1 MSRKKQVYEKIT
13 ALYCRISL
21 DDGGDNESMSI
32 SNQKLMLRDFAE
44 KHGMFQYEYYVD
56 EGYTGR
62 NFNRPSFQR
71 MIADI
76 EAGKIGCVI
85 TKDLSRLG
93 RNYIE
98 AGSYIE
104 IFFPK
109 HNVRYIAVTDG
120 VDSLT
125 RQEMDITPFK
135 NILNDMYSR
144 DISKKVLAGRMTRS
158 RQGKFCG
165 GQPPLGLMRD
175 PEDKGHLILDPETA
189 PVIRK
194 IYDMALDGWGCMR
207 IAKQLMDDKIPI
219 TRVKSNTE
227 CDVNYYSW
235 GSARISHI
243 LRNPFYKGAHLVC
256 RTHQKGIRS
265 NTYDIIPREDWE
277 VIEGCH
283 EAIVTPEEWEQ
294 VQEIIDRRPTI
305 MKGNACPFYNLFHG
319 LVYCATCG
327 KSMQV
332 RYEKVGR
339 TGKNRFTGEMREPI
353 DKAYYICQTYNR
365 LGKNACTSHK
375 IEARDLYNL
384 VLKDIQELAAQA
396 MKDAD
401 AFYQRL
407 SSRMECRYL
416 VDASQTEKERKRLE
430 VRNQEIDGMFLSLY
444 TDKAKGIL
452 TEQRFMKLT
461 AALEQEQEA
470 NQKRLH
476 DLAVMQSRADA
487 QESEVRTFIKEI
499 RRYAAI
505 EELDESVL
513 NRLISKILIG
523 EVKKVDGQ
531 KVRHDQVH
539 NLYGG
544 SMTRAAGEAFADLRP
559 GQRTLLY
566 SRSSF
571 IGSHRYGG
579 IWLGDNN
586 SSWAQLLANIQM
598 MPSVQM
604 CGFLY
609 SGADLC
615 GFSCDTTPDLA
626 LRWLEFGLL
635 TPLMRNHSAVG
646 TRMQEYYRFPE
657 VLPAVRNMIRLRYAL
672 LPYLY
677 SEFMKAALENTSYFR
692 PLAFDYPD
700 DPDAREVED
709 QLLLGEGL
717 MAAPVYVQNA
727 HGRHVYLPEPMKLLR
742 LRAVDDYD
750 EEILPAGHHYIR
762 CALDEMLLF
771 IRPGHIIPVA
781 QPANNTAELDDAS
794 LTLWSFLPNGE
805 SAEYRMYRDD
815 GVTTE
820 YEKKEHWKTLQIHH
834 S

>member
-56 EGYTGR
+56 DGYTGR

-76 EAGKIGCVI
+76 EAGKIGCVV

-265 NTYDIIPREDWE
+265 NTYDIIPREEWE

-332 RYEKVGR
+332 RYEKAGR

-353 DKAYYICQTYNR
+353 DKAYQI
-365 LGKNACTSHK
+365 GKYGCMRRSYLKEHRPVLYANLLTSGTLHRHLAEIDQACN
-375 IEARDLYNL
+375 E
-384 VLKDIQELAAQA
+384 
-396 MKDAD
+396 
-401 AFYQRL
+401 
-407 SSRMECRYL
+407 RMEIIVSAMAKREGVTEALKAADQMEWVCRMNNIRSR
-416 VDASQTEKERKRLE
+416 AE
-430 VRNQEIDGMFLSLY
+430 EIV
-444 TDKAKGIL
+444 L
-452 TEQRFMKLT
+452 TEL
-461 AALEQEQEA
+461 
-470 NQKRLH
+470 
-476 DLAVMQSRADA
+476 
-487 QESEVRTFIKEI
+487 
-499 RRYAAI
+499 
-505 EELDESVL
+505 
-513 NRLISKILIG
+513 
-523 EVKKVDGQ
+523 
-531 KVRHDQVH
+531 
-539 NLYGG
+539 
-544 SMTRAAGEAFADLRP
+544 
-559 GQRTLLY
+559 
-566 SRSSF
+566 
-571 IGSHRYGG
+571 
-579 IWLGDNN
+579 
-586 SSWAQLLANIQM
+586 
-598 MPSVQM
+598 
-604 CGFLY
+604 
-609 SGADLC
+609 
-615 GFSCDTTPDLA
+615 
-626 LRWLEFGLL
+626 
-635 TPLMRNHSAVG
+635 
-646 TRMQEYYRFPE
+646 
-657 VLPAVRNMIRLRYAL
+657 
-672 LPYLY
+672 
-677 SEFMKAALENTSYFR
+677 
-692 PLAFDYPD
+692 
-700 DPDAREVED
+700 
-709 QLLLGEGL
+709 
-717 MAAPVYVQNA
+717 VY
-727 HGRHVYLPEPMKLLR
+727 E
-742 LRAVDDYD
+742 
-750 EEILPAGHHYIR
+750 
-762 CALDEMLLF
+762 
-771 IRPGHIIPVA
+771 
-781 QPANNTAELDDAS
+781 
-794 LTLWSFLPNGE
+794 
-805 SAEYRMYRDD
+805 
-815 GVTTE
+815 
-820 YEKKEHWKTLQIHH
+820 
-834 S
+834 